1 MKFIT
6 PEEAGNILARLVIA
20 NERFGDYLLLAA
32 RNAED
37 RMLPD
42 DVDDL
47 IHWVNFM
54 RILSSCLNELP
65 LKK

>member
-6 PEEAGNILARLVIA
+6 PEEIGNILARLVIA

-32 RNAED
+32 RDAGD

-47 IHWVNFM
+47 THWLNFM
-54 RILSSCLNELP
+54 HILSSYLNELP
-65 LKK
+65 